1 MGNSN
6 VGTTGFSTS
15 YDANEGGQLEDLY
28 NAPAASSMRTGRM
41 TMDDVVTR
49 TGMLFAILL
58 VTGGFAWKSNL
69 GGGALIGSL
78 IGATVLG
85 LVISFSRKVRPALV
99 ITYAALEGIVLGTIS
114 AAYESAYPGI
124 ISQALIATAVAFVG
138 VLVAY
143 RSGKISITARATKI
157 ATGAMIGYL
166 ILGVINMIGG
176 NFIFN
181 GTFGPLVAVFG
192 VGLAT
197 FFLAMDF
204 DQAAKAAAATTP
216 LVMPEATWRTV
227 GEFILA
233 FIPDAKISTGND
245 IVSAF
250 TAAQKRQQEIAAAI
264 AQAAATP
271 LVEETV
277 TEVVVE
283 TTVVETVAEPIA
295 DVVVASSEEATP
307 AVVSLPVSSTW
318 YTVGEYIAAFVPDAK
333 PVTGA
338 DIISAFISAQ
348 KKQQELA
355 ANNG

>member
-1 MGNSN
+1 LLLSIKSSFKSQFLKEDLMESSNPVLNRYNRRGYASMGNSN

-157 ATGAMIGYL
+157 ATGAIIGYL

-204 DQAAKAAAATTP
+204 DQAAKAVAIGVP
-216 LVMPEATWRTV
+216 QEESWRV
-227 GEFILA
+227 GFGLMVSVVWLYLEVLRLISILR
-233 FIPDAKISTGND
+233 DD
-245 IVSAF
+245 
-250 TAAQKRQQEIAAAI
+250 R
-264 AQAAATP
+264 
-271 LVEETV
+271 
-277 TEVVVE
+277 
-283 TTVVETVAEPIA
+283 
-295 DVVVASSEEATP
+295 
-307 AVVSLPVSSTW
+307 
-318 YTVGEYIAAFVPDAK
+318 
-333 PVTGA
+333 
-338 DIISAFISAQ
+338 
-348 KKQQELA
+348 
-355 ANNG
+355 

>member
-1 MGNSN
+1 MESSNPVLNRYNRRGYASMGNSN

-58 VTGGFAWKSNL
+58 VTGGLAWKSNL

-99 ITYAALEGIVLGTIS
+99 LTYAALEGIVLGTIS

-138 VLVAY
+138 VLFAY

-157 ATGAMIGYL
+157 ATGAIIGYL

-204 DQAAKAAAATTP
+204 DQASKAVAIGVP
-216 LVMPEATWRTV
+216 QEESWRV
-227 GEFILA
+227 GFGLMVSVVWLYLEVLRLLSILR
-233 FIPDAKISTGND
+233 ND
-245 IVSAF
+245 
-250 TAAQKRQQEIAAAI
+250 R
-264 AQAAATP
+264 
-271 LVEETV
+271 
-277 TEVVVE
+277 
-283 TTVVETVAEPIA
+283 
-295 DVVVASSEEATP
+295 
-307 AVVSLPVSSTW
+307 
-318 YTVGEYIAAFVPDAK
+318 
-333 PVTGA
+333 
-338 DIISAFISAQ
+338 
-348 KKQQELA
+348 
-355 ANNG
+355 